1 MQNVAHNIR
10 QWVASPHAEQPLLLI
25 SSSDT
30 AIFSFAEIA
39 KLALVS
45 TDLPAGRQVLEKKQ
59 IQSGNHPD
67 IFTVTGENNRIY
79 VKHIEALKPL
89 LVHRAKKRIVII
101 PHADQILTQAAS
113 ALLKVLEEPSISTR
127 FLLGAKSKRSILPT
141 IRSRC
146 RVIFAAKEAQ
156 EEGTV
161 DTKALLTR
169 LSGMRKPDPFSEED
183 LQDIARLIHTLAL
196 EGDSSSAVFQVAMR
210 LRDYYKTATVTGGNT
225 KLAADILLASLANL
239 RNTVVY
245 VNHTS

>member
-30 AIFSFAEIA
+30 VIFSFAEIA
-39 KLALVS
+39 KISLAS
-45 TDLPAGRQVLEKKQ
+45 TEAEKKQ

-67 IFTVTGENNRIY
+67 IFTITGENNRIY
-79 VKHIEALKPL
+79 IKHIEALKPL

-113 ALLKVLEEPSISTR
+113 ALLKILEEPSISTR
-127 FLLGAKSKRSILPT
+127 FLLGAKSKRAILPT

-146 RVIFAAKEAQ
+146 RVLFAAQETQ
-156 EEGTV
+156 EEDII
-161 DTKALLTR
+161 DTKALLHK
-169 LSGMRKPDPFSEED
+169 LSGMRKPEPFSEEE
-183 LQDIARLIHTLAL
+183 LQGIARLIHTLAL
-196 EGDSSSAVFQVAMR
+196 DGQSNPALFQVALR
-210 LRDYYKTATVTGGNT
+210 LRDYYKTATTTGGNT